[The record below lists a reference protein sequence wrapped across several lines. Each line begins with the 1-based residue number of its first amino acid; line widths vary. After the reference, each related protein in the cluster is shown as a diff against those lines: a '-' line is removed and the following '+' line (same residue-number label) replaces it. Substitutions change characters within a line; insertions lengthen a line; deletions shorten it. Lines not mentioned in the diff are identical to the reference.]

1 MLTQEILVEIH
12 VLHRQGKS
20 IRSIAKALNVSRNT
34 VRKYLRDIARTP
46 TYSRRDDRPSKLEP
60 FKTYLLERIEA
71 ARPEWIPAT
80 VLFRE
85 LQAKGYDGKEGILRN
100 YIRQFKVIRTEP
112 VRRFE
117 TPSGQQMQ
125 VDFTTIRRGR
135 QKLKAFVATLGFSR
149 ATYVRFSE
157 YERQEDWL
165 SGIENHYCPVNFQ
178 SRDI

>member
-100 YIRQFKVIRTEP
+100 YIRQFKRPLHNRKNFAVVTEKI
-112 VRRFE
+112 F
-117 TPSGQQMQ
+117 Q
-125 VDFTTIRRGR
+125 VTLVARHFGR
-135 QKLKAFVATLGFSR
+135 K
-149 ATYVRFSE
+149 
-157 YERQEDWL
+157 
-165 SGIENHYCPVNFQ
+165 
-178 SRDI
+178 